1 MKRVLLTLGSLALVA
16 MLGLTMLGWSP
27 VDAQNSATPATG
39 AAGANQQPKRD
50 AYIAALAEKLGVTTD
65 QLQTAIDQTNQELGM
80 GGMMTGR
87 RDSHRGDHE
96 GRRGSGRSDEHG
108 AMSGIMRGK
117 NAAAAATFL
126 GMTEDELQTEFQ
138 SGKTFL
144 EIAAAQGKTTDDVRA
159 FLMQQAAVAIDT
171 YLQNAEAGPAATPAA

>member
-27 VDAQNSATPATG
+27 VDAQNSATPAT
-39 AAGANQQPKRD
+39 GANQQPKRD

-126 GMTEDELQTEFQ
+126 GMTEDELRTELQ
-138 SGKTFL
+138 RGKTFL
-144 EIAAAQGKTTDDVRA
+144 EIAAAHGKTTDDVRA

-171 YLQNAEAGPAATPAA
+171 YLQNGEVTPTA

>member
-1 MKRVLLTLGSLALVA
+1 MKRILLTIGSLALVA
-16 MLGLTMLGWSP
+16 MLGATMIGRSP
-27 VDAQNSATPATG
+27 VDAQNPATPASG
-39 AAGANQQPKRD
+39 ASGATLQPKRD
-50 AYIAALAEKLGVTTD
+50 AWLATLAENLGITTD
-65 QLQTAIDQTNQELGM
+65 QLQTAIEQTNQELGM

-87 RDSHRGDHE
+87 GDRE
-96 GRRGSGRSDEHG
+96 GHRGSGRSGEHG

-126 GMTEDELQTEFQ
+126 GMTEDELRTELQ

-144 EIAAAQGKTTDDVRA
+144 DVAADHGRTTDEVRA